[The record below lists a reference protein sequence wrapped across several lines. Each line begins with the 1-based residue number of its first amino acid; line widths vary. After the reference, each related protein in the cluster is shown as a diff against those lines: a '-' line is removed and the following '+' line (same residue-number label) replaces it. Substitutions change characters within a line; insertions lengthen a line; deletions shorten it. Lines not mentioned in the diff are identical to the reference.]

1 MMRWEEKKINKR
13 KNEKR
18 VKSINRK
25 KSCRKGGSA
34 VHRSRDSK
42 SGTDRTLFSSFCL
55 FIPPLLL
62 PVAIHRKPR
71 RHIY

>member
-25 KSCRKGGSA
+25 K
-34 VHRSRDSK
+34 
-42 SGTDRTLFSSFCL
+42 
-55 FIPPLLL
+55 IL
-62 PVAIHRKPR
+62 PEGRER
-71 RHIY
+71 RASVT